1 MIRSGFSLFLVL
13 NFAFMAN
20 TFAQD
25 HDQTKEQAHKT
36 EDHDQV
42 HKKHVISA
50 SLNHTVIFSA
60 VKNDENKTNII
71 HSPLTTNGVLD
82 YTAILLLKILWLK
95 EMRRVLKGQALRS
108 ITRPSSKEAHR
119 FLPPLWL
126 FTNLSVI

>member
-60 VKNDENKTNII
+60 IKNDENKTW
-71 HSPLTTNGVLD
+71 P
-82 YTAILLLKILWLK
+82 
-95 EMRRVLKGQALRS
+95 
-108 ITRPSSKEAHR
+108 
-119 FLPPLWL
+119 
-126 FTNLSVI
+126 TNLFFAICKEKNSTTLS